1 MARTADYTRKAIN
14 NYRSKFD
21 LVQIRLPRGTKDR
34 AAEADININD
44 IAVSAVLAY
53 LDALE
58 RQAENLPKEPENTAE
73 KANTEHTEVSEK
85 VALMQANERSKR
97 HERNTGADHSK
108 ESRPDPLKR
117 PAVLPVLPG
126 ATGKRG
132 IGTAERI

>member
-34 AAEADININD
+34 AAEAGININD

-58 RQAENLPKEPENTAE
+58 SKAENLPQETEKTAE
-73 KANTEHTEVSEK
+73 KANTERTEVEEK
-85 VALMQANERSKR
+85 VALMQANERLHQLQEQR
-97 HERNTGADHSK
+97 R
-108 ESRPDPLKR
+108 
-117 PAVLPVLPG
+117 
-126 ATGKRG
+126 
-132 IGTAERI
+132 AERKKSEQPQVVDAEEFLKNINK

>member
-53 LDALE
+53 LDTLE
-58 RQAENLPKEPENTAE
+58 SQAENLPQEAENTAE
-73 KANTEHTEVSEK
+73 KANAERTEVEEK
-85 VALMQANERSKR
+85 VALMQANERLHQLQEQR
-97 HERNTGADHSK
+97 R
-108 ESRPDPLKR
+108 
-117 PAVLPVLPG
+117 
-126 ATGKRG
+126 
-132 IGTAERI
+132 AERKKSEQPQVVDAEEFLKNINK